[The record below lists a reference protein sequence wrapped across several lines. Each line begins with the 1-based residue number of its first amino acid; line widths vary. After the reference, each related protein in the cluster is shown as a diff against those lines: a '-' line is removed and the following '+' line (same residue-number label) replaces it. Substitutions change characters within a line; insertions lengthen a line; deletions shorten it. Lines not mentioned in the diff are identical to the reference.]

1 MKAIYV
7 IISIAALVF
16 LAPVASAVIINIPGD
31 YPTIQEGIDAAQNGD
46 TVLVAPGLY
55 VENPIIEDKNILL
68 GSSEGPEA
76 TTILGHLLI
85 EGDSIDS
92 TCVLRGFRIRMDID
106 DPWENVYS
114 LIRTRYAAPII
125 VGNIIEDNAT
135 IVGAGIRCGPSS
147 AAIIRANIIRNNFA
161 LDMAGA
167 ISASI
172 GNVIEQNIISN
183 NSAGFSICERG
194 DAGAIRMTSEGTIR
208 YNLIIDNE
216 TYRDLCDP
224 RGGGI
229 LKYPASHTHVYNNT
243 IVGNSARRGPYHG
256 LGGGIIF
263 GVGPA
268 DEDVF
273 YKNNIIAFN
282 PYGGGVHGTIPD
294 SVEGVWDY
302 NLVFGNGGG
311 DYIEMEPGPHDIQE
325 DPLFVDRFSGDYHLL
340 PNSPCIDA
348 GDPDFPLDPDGSRA
362 DIGAYYFDQAVGIED
377 LGEPSGPYQ
386 FQLHQNYPNPFNAQT
401 IISYTLSESS
411 SVSLMIFS
419 ITGHFV
425 KSIVNKEVQQAGEY
439 RYIWDGGDKSGQHV
453 ATGIYFYELYVNEYR
468 ESKAMIMIK

>member
-16 LAPVASAVIINIPGD
+16 LAPAASAVIINIPGD

-55 VENPIIEDKNILL
+55 TGGILIQDKNILL
-68 GSSEGPEA
+68 TSAEGPQV
-76 TTILGHLLI
+76 TTIRGFLNILGEAVDTICVIRGMTITKNIDDPLYDRRSLLLI
-85 EGDSIDS
+85 EDSS
-92 TCVLRGFRIRMDID
+92 PL
-106 DPWENVYS
+106 
-114 LIRTRYAAPII
+114 I
-125 VGNIIEDNAT
+125 VGNIVEDNET
-135 IVGAGIRCGPSS
+135 WRVGAGISCDRSG
-147 AAIIRANIIRNNFA
+147 AIIRGNIIRDNFA
-161 LDMAGA
+161 YVEAGG
-167 ISASI
+167 IQASSGVEI
-172 GNVIEQNIISN
+172 DGNIISEN
-183 NSAGFSICERG
+183 RAGFSICERG
-194 DAGAIRMTSEGTIR
+194 DAGGLTLSGPVILR

-216 TYRDLCDP
+216 TYRAACNP

-229 LKYPASHTHVYNNT
+229 LMYSSPHTHIYNNT
-243 IVGNSARRGPYHG
+243 IVGNSARIGPDGG
-256 LGGGIIF
+256 LGGGIYF
-263 GVGPA
+263 SVNPN
-268 DEDVF
+268 DEDMF

-282 PYGGGVHGTIPD
+282 PYGGGIHGTIPD
-294 SVEGVWDY
+294 SADAVWDY

-311 DYIEMEPGPHDIQE
+311 DYIGIEPGPHDIQE

-362 DIGAYYFDQAVGIED
+362 DIGAYYFDQTVGID
-377 LGEPSGPYQ
+377 DPDEPSGPYQ

-411 SVSLMIFS
+411 AVSLMIFS

-425 KSIVNKEVQQAGEY
+425 KSIVNKEVQHPGEY
-439 RYIWDGGDKSGQHV
+439 RYIWDGADKSGQHV
-453 ATGIYFYELYVNEYR
+453 ATGIYFYELYVDDYR
-468 ESKAMIMIK
+468 ESKAMILIK